1 MIEKQSL
8 MPGSLSDVTSR
19 LRRTGFGILLA
30 FSVLIIIAVVFK
42 RPDNLFVAVFLASM
56 WLFVALI
63 GLWFSNYGDVTAKV
77 WALFS
82 IPIAPYLV
90 LSNGLLPATLIP
102 IGTIFPVLLLKGWW
116 RISLMVILASC
127 TFLVPLHAG
136 SYDSA
141 IWVRVCITN
150 IIVSLL
156 IYALSHLLESA
167 LTESKNKALKL
178 DDALEKEKQALA
190 SQSRFLAT
198 MSHEIRTPLNGILG
212 LTDVVLANTIT
223 EQARPNLEKIQRSGL
238 SLNRILNDI
247 LDLSKLNAGK
257 LNLEFMP
264 IDLKSIV
271 KECMAFYAPIANGKG
286 ISLHIDIAR
295 DMSTLVIGDATRISQ
310 VLNNLISN
318 AVKFTQQGSVR
329 LSLTFQFTSSG
340 EHIVHFSVTDTG
352 EGISEEQQQTI
363 FDAYTQADNRVN
375 RVHGGTGL
383 GLQIVKSLVE
393 AMGGEIAVSS
403 SPGNGSHFKF
413 SLPLAITTIKEPEF
427 TIVEPKRYL
436 SGSVLVAEDNPINQA
451 VAKSLLEMMG
461 ITVVLASNGQEA
473 IDKALETTFDLI
485 LMDLHM
491 PELNGAEAAKLLR
504 ELNVTTPIIAF
515 TAAVISDEIN
525 NALKSGMD
533 GYLTKPVNKSALHT
547 VLTKYL
553 RTEAHP
559 AELSIV
565 NE

>member
-8 MPGSLSDVTSR
+8 MSGSLSDVTSK

-30 FSVLIIIAVVFK
+30 FSILIIIAVVFN
-42 RPDNLFVAVFLASM
+42 RPENLFVAVLLSLVWFV
-56 WLFVALI
+56 VALV
-63 GLWFSNYGDVTAKV
+63 GLWLPNCGDEVAKV
-77 WALFS
+77 WALLS

-116 RISLMVILASC
+116 RLLLMVILVSC
-127 TFLVPLHAG
+127 SFLVPLHAG
-136 SYDSA
+136 TYDSA
-141 IWVRVCITN
+141 IWLRVCITN
-150 IIVSLL
+150 ITVSLL
-156 IYALSHLLESA
+156 IFALSHLLESA
-167 LTESKNKALKL
+167 LTESKNKALEL

-223 EQARPNLEKIQRSGL
+223 EQARPNLEKIQCSGQ

-264 IDLKSIV
+264 IDLKLIV
-271 KECMAFYAPIANGKG
+271 KECMALYAPIANEKG
-286 ISLHIDIAR
+286 VSLHIDIAR

-340 EHIVHFSVTDTG
+340 DHVVHFSVMDTG
-352 EGISEEQQQTI
+352 EGISEQQQHII
-363 FDAYTQADNRVN
+363 FDAYAQADSRVN

-383 GLQIVKSLVE
+383 GLQIVKNLVE
-393 AMGGEIAVSS
+393 AMGGEIVVNS
-403 SPGNGSHFKF
+403 SPGNGSHFQF
-413 SLPLAITTIKEPEF
+413 SLPLAITTIKEPKF
-427 TIVEPKRYL
+427 TIVEPKRYF
-436 SGSVLVAEDNPINQA
+436 SGHVLVAEDNPINQA

-461 ITVVLASNGQEA
+461 ITVALANNGQEA
-473 IDKALETTFDLI
+473 IDSALAMTFDLI

-491 PELNGAEAAKLLR
+491 PEVNGAEAAKLLR

-533 GYLTKPVNKSALHT
+533 GYLTKPVNKNALHT
-547 VLTKYL
+547 VLSKYL
-553 RTEAHP
+553 RTSQNRVDS
-559 AELSIV
+559 SISRC
-565 NE
+565 

>member
-19 LRRTGFGILLA
+19 LRQTGFGILLA

-271 KECMAFYAPIANGKG
+271 KECMAFCAPIANGKG

>member
-8 MPGSLSDVTSR
+8 MSGSLSDVTSK

-30 FSVLIIIAVVFK
+30 FSILIIIAVVFN
-42 RPDNLFVAVFLASM
+42 RPENLFVAVLLSLVWFV
-56 WLFVALI
+56 VALV
-63 GLWFSNYGDVTAKV
+63 GLWLPNCGDEVAKV
-77 WALFS
+77 WALLS

-116 RISLMVILASC
+116 RLLLMVILVSC
-127 TFLVPLHAG
+127 SFLVPLHAG
-136 SYDSA
+136 TYDSA
-141 IWVRVCITN
+141 IWLRVCITN
-150 IIVSLL
+150 VTVSML
-156 IYALSHLLESA
+156 IFALSHLLESA
-167 LTESKNKALKL
+167 LTESKNKALEL

-223 EQARPNLEKIQRSGL
+223 EQARPNLEKIQCSGQ

-264 IDLKSIV
+264 IDLKLIV
-271 KECMAFYAPIANGKG
+271 KECMALYAPIANEKG
-286 ISLHIDIAR
+286 VSLHIDIAR

-340 EHIVHFSVTDTG
+340 DHVVHFSVMDTG
-352 EGISEEQQQTI
+352 EGISEQQQHII
-363 FDAYTQADNRVN
+363 FDAYAQADSRVN

-383 GLQIVKSLVE
+383 GLQIVKNLVE
-393 AMGGEIAVSS
+393 AMGGEIVVNS
-403 SPGNGSHFKF
+403 SPGNGSHFQF

-427 TIVEPKRYL
+427 TIVEPKRYF
-436 SGSVLVAEDNPINQA
+436 SGHVLVAEDNPINQA

-461 ITVVLASNGQEA
+461 ITVALANNGQEA
-473 IDKALETTFDLI
+473 IDSALAMTFDLI

-491 PELNGAEAAKLLR
+491 PEVNGAEAAKLLR

-533 GYLTKPVNKSALHT
+533 GYLTKPVNKNALHT
-547 VLTKYL
+547 VLSKYL
-553 RTEAHP
+553 QTSQNRVDS
-559 AELSIV
+559 SISRC
-565 NE
+565 

>member
-8 MPGSLSDVTSR
+8 MSGSLSDVTSR
-19 LRRTGFGILLA
+19 LRQTGFGILLA
-30 FSVLIIIAVVFK
+30 FSVLIIIAVVFN
-42 RPDNLFVAVFLASM
+42 RPDNLFVAVFLPSM
-56 WLFVALI
+56 WLFVALV
-63 GLWFSNYGDVTAKV
+63 GLWFPNYGDVIAKV

-141 IWVRVCITN
+141 IWIRVCITN
-150 IIVSLL
+150 ITVSLL
-156 IYALSHLLESA
+156 IFSLSHLLESA
-167 LTESKNKALKL
+167 LTESKNKALEL
-178 DDALEKEKQALA
+178 DNALEKEKQALA

-271 KECMAFYAPIANGKG
+271 KECMAFYAPIASGKG
-286 ISLHIDIAR
+286 VSLHIDIAR

-329 LSLTFQFTSSG
+329 LSLTFQFTPSG
-340 EHIVHFSVTDTG
+340 EHVVHFSVMDTG
-352 EGISEEQQQTI
+352 EGISEQQQHII
-363 FDAYTQADNRVN
+363 FDAYAQADNRVN

-403 SPGNGSHFKF
+403 SPGNGSHFQL

-427 TIVEPKRYL
+427 TIVEPKPYF

-461 ITVVLASNGQEA
+461 ITVVLANNGQEA
-473 IDKALETTFDLI
+473 IDKALAATFDLI

-491 PELNGAEAAKLLR
+491 PEVNGAEAAKMLR

-533 GYLTKPVNKSALHT
+533 GYLTKPVNKSALNT

-553 RTEAHP
+553 RTGTHP

-565 NE
+565 ND